1 MARRPIFQALAMALI
16 SRGQSERFRA
26 GLERAEAEKVKETE

>member
-1 MARRPIFQALAMALI
+1 MALI
-16 SRGQSERFRA
+16 SRGQSERNRA